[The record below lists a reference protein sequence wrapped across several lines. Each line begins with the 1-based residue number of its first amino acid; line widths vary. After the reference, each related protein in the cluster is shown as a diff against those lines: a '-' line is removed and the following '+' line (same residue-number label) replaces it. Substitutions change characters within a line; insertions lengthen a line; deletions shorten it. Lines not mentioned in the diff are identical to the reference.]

1 MGDAMEKKIF
11 KANVIFILLSLLLS
25 ASLCCKKVSA
35 LESPRM
41 LDQNLEIVE
50 ESNYEVVSN
59 LNIYSNGLLINLRDD
74 LLISDKTLLISM
86 DDVLRNFPFEM
97 QIQKNAN
104 TITSFYNNNFIKF
117 NIGSKIAYV
126 NGRFNTLHTHIARI
140 GKKIYFPLEFLLSF
154 NDYTIAFVNN
164 DIYLTPRVFRK
175 LNMKEGT
182 QYIHTKIDRYH
193 LAFFIPTHWKQIKSN
208 IYGVWNEYSQYRL
221 NVDRIKTNA
230 QEDILSFLQK
240 YKQEIVEQYQ
250 ETLFYE
256 ENRLNIGPNQFEHF
270 KYKRE
275 DEQFSITNDVYIT
288 QFRNEIFI
296 FKFEYNE
303 EHQAFISSE
312 FYSILS
318 SVHKS
323 NSFVNTLE
331 EHYYEY
337 EHFFDH
343 NVKLEKA
350 LYSNMNVNGIFDIEG
365 SIKINPDAPL
375 SLFALVEKEKDI
387 LEFDIPLESMGE
399 NRAYFNTR
407 LYSPFGLGKHN
418 IHIYAKENIDNKT
431 YKNSLVRFSVINL
444 SNNIN
449 KHLIPTRY
457 IMSNSMIASSLASIL
472 TVDSK
477 NDFEK
482 VDVVFSYLTTQIDLN
497 ELYGNT
503 PKNSDQTIEDKVGN
517 SLEINIAACAIL
529 RNLGISSKI
538 YIGEFGANKVY
549 FTEYEING
557 KNKILDP
564 ASQILYHKNRQSEIK
579 VGFPFSKYTNF
590 SNLDATHYKS
600 LLKGYKLLNY

>member
-1 MGDAMEKKIF
+1 MGKKF
-11 KANVIFILLSLLLS
+11 LKANKILIVSALFLSV
-25 ASLCCKKVSA
+25 SLCCNEINA
-35 LESPRM
+35 LEKPRM
-41 LDQNLEIVE
+41 LDQNLEIAE
-50 ESNYEVVSN
+50 ENYYEVVSN
-59 LNIYSNGLLINLRDD
+59 LNIYSNGLMINLKND
-74 LLISDKTLLISM
+74 LLLSNRTLLISM

-117 NIGSKIAYV
+117 NIGSKFAYV
-126 NGRFNTLHTHIARI
+126 NGRSNTMRTHVPRI
-140 GKKIYFPLEFLLSF
+140 KGKIYLPLEFLLSF
-154 NDYTIAFVNN
+154 NDYNIAFVNN
-164 DIYLTPRVFRK
+164 DMYLTPRIFRK
-175 LNMKEGT
+175 LNIKEGT
-182 QYIHTKIDRYH
+182 QYIYTKIDRYH

-221 NVDRIKTNA
+221 NVDRVRLNA
-230 QEDILSFLQK
+230 QEDVLQFLQN
-240 YKQEIVEQYQ
+240 YKQEILNQFE

-256 ENRLNIGPNQFEHF
+256 ENRLNIGSNQFEHF

-288 QFRNEIFI
+288 RFRNEIFI

-303 EHQAFISSE
+303 ENQAFISSE

-323 NSFVNTLE
+323 NTFVNSLE
-331 EHYYEY
+331 EHYYEF
-337 EHFFDH
+337 EHFFEHD
-343 NVKLEKA
+343 VRLEKP
-350 LYSNMNVNGIFDIEG
+350 LYSNINVNGTFDIEG
-365 SIKINPDAPL
+365 SIKIDRDNPL
-375 SLFALVEKEKDI
+375 SLFAQIEKEKDI
-387 LEFDIPLESMGE
+387 LEFDIPLESLGQD
-399 NRAYFNTR
+399 RAYFNTR

-418 IHIYAKENIDNKT
+418 IHIYTKEIIDHKT
-431 YKNSLVRFSVINL
+431 FKNSLIRFSVINL
-444 SNNIN
+444 SSNIN
-449 KHLIPTRY
+449 KYLIPTRY

-472 TVDSK
+472 TVDAK

-482 VDVVFSYLTTQIDLN
+482 VDLVFEHITTEIDLK
-497 ELYGNT
+497 ELYSNT
-503 PKNSDQTIEDKVGN
+503 PKNSDQTIEEKVGN
-517 SLEINIAACAIL
+517 SLEINIATCAIL
-529 RNLGISSKI
+529 RNLGIASKI

-564 ASQILYHKNRQSEIK
+564 ASQILYNKNRQSEIK

-590 SNLDATHYKS
+590 SNLEATHYKS